1 MKELR
6 DFQDKVV
13 NKVCKSK
20 EDILISAPTGCG
32 KTFIAEMIM
41 NELSKQNEDLNFIF
55 VVPRIILIQQFLEEL
70 TAFKESDFD
79 IIQAEN
85 TKLSGKRFI
94 IASKD
99 SLDNYIEKLPDNL
112 IMFIDEVHEGLKQSF
127 KLVQK
132 IKPVRLFGL
141 TATPER
147 SDGLSFMKGIDLENE
162 EKLHI
167 YGLFDNYINAINI
180 KEAQYLGYLSQLKY
194 ITRNDLET
202 LDIKSKGIDEFTEE
216 EVTELFD
223 KYNIW
228 GDLVKTYKKYG
239 KNKDGSFKPALGF
252 TNTIKMAEKV
262 AKLFNDAGF
271 NFKVI
276 SGKTPLKERF
286 ELFQQT
292 KQGTLNGL
300 VNADL
305 LTYGFNCPEISYIFS
320 CRHIKSR
327 TLWVQMIGRGLR
339 PGKPELTFVDHCDS
353 LSEFANEYYDM
364 PFLADH
370 FNWFYNGI
378 SSLLKRELKKEAKES
393 QLIRKELY
401 KYIFN
406 NNENLVV
413 INQEN
418 RNKIMLK
425 IIKEIKKE
433 NINLRKILGEQYVK
447 SI

>member
-1 MKELR
+1 MKKELR
-6 DFQDKVV
+6 DFQLKVV
-13 NKVCKSK
+13 KKCINSND
-20 EDILISAPTGCG
+20 DILISAPTGCG

-41 NELSKQNEDLNFIF
+41 NELSKQNEDFNFLF

-70 TAFKESDFD
+70 TAFKKSDFD

-94 IASKD
+94 LASKD

-127 KLVQK
+127 KLVQE

-162 EKLHI
+162 EKLHV
-167 YGLFDNYINAINI
+167 YGLFDKYINAISI
-180 KEAQYLGYLSQLKY
+180 KEAQNLGYLCQLKY
-194 ITRNDLET
+194 VSRNDLET
-202 LDIKSKGIDEFTEE
+202 LDIKSKGIEEFTEE
-216 EVTELFD
+216 EITELFD

-228 GDLVKTYKKYG
+228 GDLVKTYKRYG
-239 KNKDGSFKPALGF
+239 KNKDGTFKPALGF
-252 TNTIKMAEKV
+252 TNTVKMAERV
-262 AKLFNDAGF
+262 SNIFNEAGF
-271 NFKVI
+271 QFKVI
-276 SGKTPLKERF
+276 SGKTPLKERY
-286 ELFQQT
+286 ELIEQT
-292 KQGTLNGL
+292 KTGVINGL

-320 CRHIKSR
+320 CRHIMSK

-339 PGKPELTFVDHCDS
+339 PGKSELYFIDHTDS
-353 LSEFANEYYDM
+353 ISEFSNAYYDI
-364 PFLADH
+364 PFEADS
-370 FNWFYNGI
+370 FTWNYNGMTA
-378 SSLLKRELKKEAKES
+378 LLKRKNVQEKRES
-393 QLIRKELY
+393 EKIRRELY

-406 NNENLVV
+406 ESEKLVL

-418 RNKIMLK
+418 RNRYML
-425 IIKEIKKE
+425 ELIKKLKNE
-433 NINLRKILGEQYVK
+433 NNNLRKVLGEQYE
-447 SI
+447 

>member
-1 MKELR
+1 MAKQLR

-41 NELSKQNEDLNFIF
+41 NELSKQNEDFNFLF

-94 IASKD
+94 LASKD

-132 IKPVRLFGL
+132 IKPVRLLGL

-147 SDGLSFMKGIDLENE
+147 SDGLSFIKGIDLENE
-162 EKLHI
+162 EKLHT
-167 YGLFDNYINAINI
+167 YGLFDKYINAISI
-180 KEAQYLGYLSQLKY
+180 KEAQNLGYLCQLKY
-194 ITRNDLET
+194 VSRNDLET
-202 LDIKSKGIDEFTEE
+202 LDIKSKGIEEFTEE
-216 EVTELFD
+216 EITELFD

-228 GDLVKTYKKYG
+228 GDLVKTYKRYG
-239 KNKDGSFKPALGF
+239 KNKDGTFKPALGF
-252 TNTIKMAEKV
+252 TNTVKMAERV
-262 AKLFNDAGF
+262 ANIFNEAGF

-276 SGKTPLKERF
+276 SGKTPLKERY
-286 ELFQQT
+286 ELIEQT
-292 KQGTLNGL
+292 KTGVINGL

-320 CRHIKSR
+320 CRHIMSK

-339 PGKPELTFVDHCDS
+339 PGKAELYFIDHTDS
-353 LSEFANEYYDM
+353 ISEFSNAYYDI
-364 PFLADH
+364 PFEADS
-370 FNWFYNGI
+370 FTWNYNGMT
-378 SSLLKRELKKEAKES
+378 SLLKNKLKLERKETVKFK
-393 QLIRKELY
+393 KELY
-401 KYIFN
+401 KYVFN
-406 NNENLVV
+406 QNEKLVL

-418 RNKIMLK
+418 RNRYMLGL
-425 IIKEIKKE
+425 IKNLKE
-433 NINLRKILGEQYVK
+433 ENYNLRKLLAREYK
-447 SI
+447 

>member
-1 MKELR
+1 MAKQLR

-13 NKVCKSK
+13 NKVCKSN
-20 EDILISAPTGCG
+20 EDVLISAPTGCG

-41 NELSKQNEDLNFIF
+41 SELSKQNEVYKFLF

-70 TAFKESDFD
+70 TAFKENDFD

-94 IASKD
+94 LASKD
-99 SLDNYIEKLPDNL
+99 SLDNYIEKLPNNL

-132 IKPVRLFGL
+132 IKPERLFGL

-167 YGLFDNYINAINI
+167 YGLFDKYINAISI
-180 KEAQYLGYLSQLKY
+180 KEAQNLGYLCQLKY
-194 ITRNDLET
+194 VSRNDLET
-202 LDIKSKGIDEFTEE
+202 LDIKSKGIEEFTEE
-216 EVTELFD
+216 EITELFD

-228 GDLVKTYKKYG
+228 GDLVKTYKHYG
-239 KNKDGSFKPALGF
+239 KNKDGTFKPALGF
-252 TNTIKMAEKV
+252 TNTVKMAERV
-262 AKLFNDAGF
+262 SNIFNEAGF
-271 NFKVI
+271 QFKVI
-276 SGKTPLKERF
+276 SGKTPLKERY
-286 ELFQQT
+286 ELIEQT
-292 KQGTLNGL
+292 KTGVINGL

-320 CRHIKSR
+320 CRHIMSK

-339 PGKPELTFVDHCDS
+339 PGKSELYFIDHTDS
-353 LSEFANEYYDM
+353 ISEFSNAYYDI
-364 PFLADH
+364 PFEADS
-370 FNWFYNGI
+370 FTWNYNGMTA
-378 SSLLKRELKKEAKES
+378 LLKRKNVQEKRES
-393 QLIRKELY
+393 EKIRRELY

-406 NNENLVV
+406 ESEKLVL

-418 RNKIMLK
+418 RNRYML
-425 IIKEIKKE
+425 ELIKKLKNE
-433 NINLRKILGEQYVK
+433 NNNLRKVLGEQYE
-447 SI
+447 

>member
-1 MKELR
+1 MKKELR
-6 DFQDKVV
+6 DFQLKVV
-13 NKVCKSK
+13 KKCINSND
-20 EDILISAPTGCG
+20 DILISAPTGCG

-41 NELSKQNEDLNFIF
+41 NELSQQNEDFNFLF

-94 IASKD
+94 LASKD

-147 SDGLSFMKGIDLENE
+147 SDGLSFIKGIDLENE
-162 EKLHI
+162 EKLHV
-167 YGLFDNYINAINI
+167 YGLFDKYINAISI
-180 KEAQYLGYLSQLKY
+180 KEAQNLGYLCQLKY
-194 ITRNDLET
+194 VSRNDIET
-202 LDIKSKGIDEFTEE
+202 LDIKSKGIEEFTEE
-216 EVTELFD
+216 EITELFN

-228 GDLVKTYKKYG
+228 GDLVKTYKRYG
-239 KNKDGSFKPALGF
+239 KNKDGTFKPALGF
-252 TNTIKMAEKV
+252 TNTVKMAERV
-262 AKLFNDAGF
+262 SNIFNEAGF
-271 NFKVI
+271 QFKVI
-276 SGKTPLKERF
+276 SGKTPLKERY
-286 ELFQQT
+286 ELIEQT
-292 KQGTLNGL
+292 KTGVINGL

-320 CRHIKSR
+320 CRHIMSK

-339 PGKPELTFVDHCDS
+339 PGKSELYFIDHTDS
-353 LSEFANEYYDM
+353 ISEFSNAYYDI
-364 PFLADH
+364 PFEADS
-370 FNWFYNGI
+370 FTWNYNGMTA
-378 SSLLKRELKKEAKES
+378 LLKRKNVQEKRES
-393 QLIRKELY
+393 EKIRRELY

-406 NNENLVV
+406 ESENLVL

-418 RNKIMLK
+418 RNRYML
-425 IIKEIKKE
+425 ELIKKLKLE
-433 NINLRKILGEQYVK
+433 NNNLRKILGSQYE
-447 SI
+447 

>member
-1 MKELR
+1 MKKELR
-6 DFQDKVV
+6 DFQLKVV
-13 NKVCKSK
+13 KKCINSNA
-20 EDILISAPTGCG
+20 DILISAPTGCG

-41 NELSKQNEDLNFIF
+41 KELSKQNEDFNFIF

-70 TAFKESDFD
+70 TAFKKSDFD

-94 IASKD
+94 LASKD

-162 EKLHI
+162 EKLHV
-167 YGLFDNYINAINI
+167 YGLFDKYINAITI
-180 KEAQYLGYLSQLKY
+180 KEAQNLGYLCQLKY
-194 ITRNDLET
+194 VSRNDLET

-216 EVTELFD
+216 EITDLFD

-228 GDLVKTYKKYG
+228 GDLVKTYKRFG
-239 KNKDGSFKPALGF
+239 KNKDGTYKPAIGF
-252 TNTIKMAEKV
+252 TNTVKMAERV
-262 AKLFNDAGF
+262 VDIFNNAGF
-271 NFKVI
+271 TFKVI
-276 SGKTPLKERF
+276 SGTTPLNERYNLI
-286 ELFQQT
+286 EDV
-292 KQGTLNGL
+292 KSGKINGL

-320 CRHIKSR
+320 CRHVKSK

-339 PGKPELTFVDHCDS
+339 PGKSELYFIDHTDTI
-353 LSEFANEYYDM
+353 SEFSNNYYDI
-364 PFLADH
+364 PFEAND
-370 FNWFYNGI
+370 FNWQVNGI
-378 SSLLKRELKKEAKES
+378 TSLYKRKQTFEKKEVAKV
-393 QLIRKELY
+393 RKELY
-401 KYIFN
+401 KYVFN
-406 NNENLVV
+406 ENENLVL

-418 RNKIMLK
+418 RNMFMLE
-425 IIKEIKKE
+425 IIKKYKQE
-433 NINLRKILGEQYVK
+433 NINLRKVLGAQYE
-447 SI
+447 

>member
-1 MKELR
+1 MKKELR
-6 DFQDKVV
+6 DFQLKVV
-13 NKVCKSK
+13 KKCINSND
-20 EDILISAPTGCG
+20 DILISAPTGCG

-41 NELSKQNEDLNFIF
+41 NELSKQNEDFNFLF

-94 IASKD
+94 LASKD

-147 SDGLSFMKGIDLENE
+147 SDGLSFMKGFDLDNE

-167 YGLFDNYINAINI
+167 YGLFDKYINAISI
-180 KEAQYLGYLSQLKY
+180 KEAQNLGYLCQLKY
-194 ITRNDLET
+194 VSRNDLET
-202 LDIKSKGIDEFTEE
+202 LDIKSKGVEEFTEE
-216 EVTELFD
+216 EITELFD

-228 GDLVKTYKKYG
+228 GDLVKTYKRYG
-239 KNKDGSFKPALGF
+239 KNKDGTFKPALGF
-252 TNTIKMAEKV
+252 TNTVKMAERV
-262 AKLFNDAGF
+262 SNIFNEAGF
-271 NFKVI
+271 QFKVI
-276 SGKTPLKERF
+276 SGKTPLKERY
-286 ELFQQT
+286 ELIEQT
-292 KQGTLNGL
+292 KTGVINGL

-320 CRHIKSR
+320 CRHIMSK

-339 PGKPELTFVDHCDS
+339 PGKSELYFIDHTDS
-353 LSEFANEYYDM
+353 ISEFSNAYYDI
-364 PFLADH
+364 PFEADN
-370 FNWFYNGI
+370 FTWNYNGMTA
-378 SSLLKRELKKEAKES
+378 LLKRKNVQEKRES
-393 QLIRKELY
+393 EKIRRELY

-406 NNENLVV
+406 KSEKLVL

-418 RNKIMLK
+418 RNRYML
-425 IIKEIKKE
+425 ELIKKLKNE
-433 NINLRKILGEQYVK
+433 NNNLRKVLGEQYE
-447 SI
+447 

>member
-1 MKELR
+1 MKQLR
-6 DFQDKVV
+6 DFQDKIV

-41 NELSKQNEDLNFIF
+41 NELSRQNENYNFLF

-94 IASKD
+94 LASKD

-147 SDGLSFMKGIDLENE
+147 SDGLSFMKGIDLDNE

-167 YGLFDNYINAINI
+167 YGLFDKYINAISI
-180 KEAQYLGYLSQLKY
+180 KEAQNLGYLCQLKY
-194 ITRNDLET
+194 VSRNDLET
-202 LDIKSKGIDEFTEE
+202 LDIKSKGVEEFTEE
-216 EVTELFD
+216 EITELFD

-228 GDLVKTYKKYG
+228 GDLIKTYKRYG
-239 KNKDGSFKPALGF
+239 KNKDGTFKPALGF
-252 TNTIKMAEKV
+252 TNTVKMAEKV
-262 AKLFNDAGF
+262 ANIFNEAGF
-271 NFKVI
+271 DFKVI
-276 SGKTPLKERF
+276 SGKTPLKERY
-286 ELFQQT
+286 ELIEQT
-292 KQGTLNGL
+292 KNGSINGL

-320 CRHIKSR
+320 CRHIMSK
-327 TLWVQMIGRGLR
+327 TLWIQMIGRGLR
-339 PGKPELTFVDHCDS
+339 PGKAELYFIDHTDS
-353 LSEFANEYYDM
+353 ISEFSNAYYDI
-364 PFLADH
+364 PFEADS
-370 FNWFYNGI
+370 FTWNYNGMT
-378 SSLLKRELKKEAKES
+378 SFLKRKNVKEKREAAK
-393 QLIRKELY
+393 IRRELY
-401 KYIFN
+401 KYVFN
-406 NNENLVV
+406 ESENLVL

-418 RNKIMLK
+418 RNRYML
-425 IIKEIKKE
+425 ELIKKLKLE
-433 NINLRKILGEQYVK
+433 NNNLRKILGSQYE
-447 SI
+447 